1 MVRLNKQKIDDNF
14 WEQTEFKTKQTYKV
28 PFFVVV
34 NFLIND
40 LVYFSQQEIK
50 QTYSTFDL
58 FKFPSTRIVTIKV
71 MYIWYVTFLLI
82 LFF

>member
-1 MVRLNKQKIDDNF
+1 MIRLSKQNIDENF

-28 PFFVVV
+28 RFFVVI
-34 NFLIND
+34 NFLINY
-40 LVYFSQQEIK
+40 LVYFPQQEIK
-50 QTYSTFDL
+50 QKYSTFDL

-71 MYIWYVTFLLI
+71 MYIWYVTFLFI